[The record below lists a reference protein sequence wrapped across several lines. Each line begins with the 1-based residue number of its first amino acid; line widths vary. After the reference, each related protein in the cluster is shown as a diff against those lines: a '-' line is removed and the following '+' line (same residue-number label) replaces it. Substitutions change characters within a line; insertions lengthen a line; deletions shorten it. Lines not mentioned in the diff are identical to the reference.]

1 MQSYTWSYKLLHWLM
16 AALITLMFFAFWG
29 FELAQTNAD
38 KMQMLVGHSSLGT
51 IITLLLMFR
60 LSKRFIFKQP
70 RPVHQLAARYSKAAK
85 ISHYLMYLLMVVVP
99 LSGYLTANF
108 HQLPVMTFASFS
120 LNGTADE
127 TMFSILRSIHSTS
140 IKLFIALIML
150 HIGAALFHKFVL
162 KDQVLYSMRPWFK
175 R

>member
-38 KMQMLVGHSSLGT
+38 KMEMLVGHSSLGT
-51 IITLLLMFR
+51 IISLLLLFR
-60 LSKRFIFKQP
+60 LSKLFIFKQP
-70 RPVHQLAARYSKAAK
+70 RPDHQLTERYSKAAK
-85 ISHYLMYLLMVVVP
+85 ISHYLMYLLMAVVP

-108 HQLPVMTFASFS
+108 HQLPVMAFASFS

-127 TMFSILRSIHSTS
+127 AMFSTLRTIHSTS
-140 IKLFIALIML
+140 IKLFIALIVL
-150 HIGAALFHKFVL
+150 HVGVALFHKLIL
-162 KDQVLYSMRPWFK
+162 KDQVMYSMRPW
-175 R
+175 